1 MPTPEPL
8 RPGEHHH
15 GGGALVGL
23 GAGLSALISLLFG
36 LNQYVSGG
44 TLSLTNPD
52 SFMRLVRLRDELA
65 AGHALQMVARD
76 ASGQGLLLHWSHL
89 LEALLA
95 LLATPLSWVMPPS
108 EALSWTALLLGPASM
123 AILGAV
129 LVWALLPVA
138 SRDFLWTSAPAVA
151 LSPSVICYGQVGV
164 VHHHILL
171 AAAATALAGW
181 TLRLLRGLSGRDG
194 GLALAAWATGGF
206 WLSPEIFPAVFLTY
220 VGLGWGWLRA
230 PDTPGLRAGIAAAGL
245 ALPALLLAVLL
256 VDPPA
261 GGLLT
266 PAIDHISSLWLAFAL
281 AVAATALAVAR
292 DRRLWAGGVG
302 VASILLWLACFPE
315 VLRGT
320 DVLVQVEQARAV
332 FASILEM
339 RPVRTLSDA
348 LMLLVPGAAAL
359 LLLAALAWRRRS
371 WGYGYAALCVAITLV
386 LAQQHVRFSTYTAIM
401 GAAALPGWLEIL
413 TFRLRTHLV
422 GAMFARV
429 LLTAGWILLPSGVAI
444 LSNSSRLTTTSSH
457 GLSSDTLPACRV
469 ADAVPMLRQ
478 AAGQIVLAHINF
490 TPELLYR
497 TKVLTVGSLY
507 VRGQEAAV
515 RLEAAWADTAWD
527 QPGPAMEATGA
538 HYVLVCR
545 QAARPPAGVET
556 LEGRLLRGE
565 HPDWLREVAAEPSGF
580 VLYER
585 LR

>member
-1 MPTPEPL
+1 MLTPEPS
-8 RPGEHHH
+8 RPDENRA

-23 GAGLSALISLLFG
+23 GAGLSALICLFFG
-36 LNQYVSGG
+36 LIQYVSSG
-44 TLSLTNPD
+44 TLSLSNPD

-76 ASGQGLLLHWSHL
+76 ASGHGLLLHWSHL
-89 LEALLA
+89 LEAMVA
-95 LLATPLSWVMPPS
+95 LLATPLAWLMPQP
-108 EALSWTALLLGPASM
+108 EALSWAAMLLGPVSM
-123 AILGAV
+123 AILGAT

-151 LSPSVICYGQVGV
+151 LSPTVIGYGQVGI

-181 TLRLLRGLSGRDG
+181 TMRLLRGLSGRDG
-194 GLALAAWATGGF
+194 GLALAAWAVGGL
-206 WLSPEIFPAVFLTY
+206 WLSPEIFPAVFLAY
-220 VGLGWGWLRA
+220 AGLGWGWLRT
-230 PDTPGLRAGIAAAGL
+230 PDTPGLRAGTVAAGL
-245 ALPALLLAVLL
+245 ALPVLLLAVLV

-261 GGLLT
+261 DGLLA

-292 DRRLWAGGVG
+292 GRRLWACG
-302 VASILLWLACFPE
+302 VATASALLWLACFPE

-320 DVLVQVEQARAV
+320 GSLIRIEKARAI

-339 RPVRTLSDA
+339 HPVHTPADV
-348 LMLLVPGAAAL
+348 LMLLAPGGAAL
-359 LLLAALAWRRRS
+359 LLLALLAWRRRS
-371 WGYGYAALCVAITLV
+371 WGYGYAALCVVVTLV
-386 LAQQHVRFSTYTAIM
+386 LAQQHVRFSTYAGVM

-413 TFRLRTHLV
+413 TFRLRTHPV

-429 LLTAGWILLPSGVAI
+429 ALTTGWVLLPCGVAI
-444 LSNSSRLTTTSSH
+444 LSNNSRLTTASLRATP
-457 GLSSDTLPACRV
+457 TCRV

-478 AAGQIVLAHINF
+478 AAGQVVLAHINF

-497 TKVLTVGSLY
+497 TEVLTVGSLY

-515 RLEAAWADTAWD
+515 RLEAAWDSTAWD

-538 HYVLVCR
+538 RYVLVCR
-545 QAARPPAGVET
+545 PAAQADTGEET
-556 LEGRLLRGE
+556 LERRLLRGE